1 MTTATAAKAEE
12 LAQAAFDLF
21 CSRGIDR
28 VNLDEIAAAAGVTKG
43 SLYWHYASKKEVVLA
58 ACDLY
63 YARWR
68 EQIGAATGDAETAYG
83 KLEAAIAYSVR
94 SCLLDEANRVF
105 STEIVALSLYD
116 TEVRASWAGFLDETE
131 RFFLGLTHQAV
142 GRGELH
148 LRRRRSRRGPD
159 ARRHG
164 RHQADGAVPAP
175 DLRAPER
182 AAHRPAADVAARHA
196 RISAPGLGHA
206 SGARRRLGGHELLDD
221 RAGRRACGGAD
232 GARGGGAG

>member
-131 RFFLGLTHQAV
+131 RFFLGLAHQAV
-142 GRGELH
+142 GRGALICDDVD
-148 LRRRRSRRGPD
+148 R
-159 ARRHG
+159 
-164 RHQADGAVPAP
+164 AVDLMLAAMEGIKQTALFRPQICAP
-175 DLRAPER
+175 QSEQRT
-182 AAHRPAADVAARHA
+182 
-196 RISAPGLGHA
+196 G
-206 SGARRRLGGHELLDD
+206 RRLMSLLGTP
-221 RAGRRACGGAD
+221 A
-232 GARGGGAG
+232 

>member
-1 MTTATAAKAEE
+1 MATRTRTLTTSDSSAKAEE
-12 LAQAAFDLF
+12 LAQAAFELF

-43 SLYWHYASKKEVVLA
+43 SLYWHYASKKAVVLA
-58 ACDLY
+58 ACDVY

-68 EQIGAATGDAETAYG
+68 EQITAATGGAESAYG
-83 KLEAAIAYSVR
+83 KLEVAIAYSVR

-142 GRGELH
+142 GRGELVCDDVDRAVD
-148 LRRRRSRRGPD
+148 LMLAAMEGIKQTALFRPQICGPQSEQ
-159 ARRHG
+159 RT
-164 RHQADGAVPAP
+164 
-175 DLRAPER
+175 E
-182 AAHRPAADVAARHA
+182 
-196 RISAPGLGHA
+196 
-206 SGARRRLGGHELLDD
+206 RRLLSLLGD
-221 RAGRRACGGAD
+221 RP
-232 GARGGGAG
+232 